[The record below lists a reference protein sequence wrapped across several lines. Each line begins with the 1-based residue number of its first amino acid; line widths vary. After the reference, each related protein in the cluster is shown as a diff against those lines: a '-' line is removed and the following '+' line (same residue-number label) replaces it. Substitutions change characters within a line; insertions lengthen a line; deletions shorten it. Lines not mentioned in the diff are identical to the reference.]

1 MAIANYF
8 YPQAQKAVV
17 PTFSWHKKS
26 YPQVP
31 QIAQVQRL
39 RFKFY
44 VCNLF
49 PFDLR
54 QSCNRETASK
64 KQQKKDL
71 KRFQK
76 KLAKRFHLIYC
87 CLSSKKQQKKQQKK
101 DLKRFKKSIDKQSQ
115 V

>member
-1 MAIANYF
+1 MAIANLF
-8 YPQAQKAVV
+8 YPQAQKPVV

-39 RFKFY
+39 RLKFY

-54 QSCNRETASK
+54 YEWLK
-64 KQQKKDL
+64 KQQKQATK
-71 KRFQK
+71 
-76 KLAKRFHLIYC
+76 
-87 CLSSKKQQKKQQKK
+87 
-101 DLKRFKKSIDKQSQ
+101 KRFKKI
-115 V
+115 